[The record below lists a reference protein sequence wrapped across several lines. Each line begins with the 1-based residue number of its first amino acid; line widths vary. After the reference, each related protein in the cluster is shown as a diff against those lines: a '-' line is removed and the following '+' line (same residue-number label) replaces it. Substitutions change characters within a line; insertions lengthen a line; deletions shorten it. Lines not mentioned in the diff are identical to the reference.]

1 MPLVTNLV
9 MDSMMKTDDNKNAEI
24 ENTFFRVRFHFI
36 VIYQFNIEY
45 VNITM
50 RWYRFPL
57 ESFKSGF

>member
-1 MPLVTNLV
+1 MPPLVTSLV

-24 ENTFFRVRFHFI
+24 ENSCFRERFHFI

-50 RWYRFPL
+50 RWYRFLL
-57 ESFKSGF
+57 ESLS